1 LLLKLEV
8 ATVVAVVVAEGGGV
22 TWVVREVGFE

>member
-8 ATVVAVVVAEGGGV
+8 ATVVAEGGGV
-22 TWVVREVGFE
+22 TWVVGEVGFV